1 MKLLKYIS
9 IIAVLGFIL
18 VSVLA
23 RVPAV
28 QDRLMLRFVQTLG
41 SSTADLN
48 DNSLS
53 AVVCGSR
60 SPLPSPGRAQTCILV
75 NAGGNYYV
83 VDIGDGSASNL
94 NNWRIDTNKI
104 KATLLTHLHS
114 DHISDL
120 ADLHLMTWVN
130 SSHTKKEGLKS
141 PEHRS
146 RHALGRVP
154 VLEDGDISIF
164 ESGAIIDYVLERH
177 KNGGLKPSSDSSEF
191 PFYLQWYHYCE
202 GMVMPPM
209 NQIVVQT
216 ILLPP
221 DRRDETVLN
230 QAKNLLTKSLAPVNE
245 NLADKDYLIG
255 DFSAADLMLG
265 HSCFMANRLGCVS
278 EEMQNIKER

>member
-1 MKLLKYIS
+1 MLKVHFVAGTRAGRVVWLLEE
-9 IIAVLGFIL
+9 LGL
-18 VSVLA
+18 EYE
-23 RVPAV
+23 
-28 QDRLMLRFVQTLG
+28 
-41 SSTADLN
+41 
-48 DNSLS
+48 
-53 AVVCGSR
+53 
-60 SPLPSPGRAQTCILV
+60 V
-75 NAGGNYYV
+75 N
-83 VDIGDGSASNL
+83 IMPF
-94 NNWRIDTNKI
+94 T
-104 KATLLTHLHS
+104 
-114 DHISDL
+114 
-120 ADLHLMTWVN
+120 
-130 SSHTKKEGLKS
+130 KEGLKS
-141 PEHRS
+141 AEHRS

-245 NLADKDYLIG
+245 NLANKDYLIG

-265 HSCFMANRLGCVS
+265 HSCFMANRLGCVND
-278 EEMQNIKER
+278 EMKSIKDYVARINARPAFQKAITMGE